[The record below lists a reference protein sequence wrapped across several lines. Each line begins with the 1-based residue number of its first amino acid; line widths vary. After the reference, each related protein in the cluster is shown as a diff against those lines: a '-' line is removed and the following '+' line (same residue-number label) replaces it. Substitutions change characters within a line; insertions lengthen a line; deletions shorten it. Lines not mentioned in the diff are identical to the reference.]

1 MSNTCPQC
9 QQPYDVGAVFCDNC
23 GAKLPQL
30 SAQAQAPL
38 TPTIAPGGM
47 TCPNCGLANV
57 VGAMFCENCGAS
69 LSAPTPPSPPPA
81 QSAPPPLPHM
91 SFVTGRIVLQAGG
104 TALVIPP
111 GKAEIVIGREDPVS
125 GVFPDIDLESHNGLD
140 NGVGRKHA
148 KLVTQGGQVYLEDLQ
163 SVNGTSLR
171 GQKLQSGQR
180 LPINN
185 GDEFIL
191 GRLKCTYYTS

>member
-9 QQPYDVGAVFCDNC
+9 HQPYDMGAVFCDNC
-23 GAKLPQL
+23 GAKLPQI
-30 SAQAQAPL
+30 SVQASTPL
-38 TPTIAPGGM
+38 TPTIAPGGV
-47 TCPNCGLANV
+47 TCPNCGLANLT
-57 VGAMFCENCGAS
+57 GAVFCENCGAS
-69 LSAPTPPSPPPA
+69 LSAVTPSTPPLPPPPA
-81 QSAPPPLPHM
+81 PLTA
-91 SFVTGRIVLQAGG
+91 FVTGRIVLQAGG
-104 TALVIPP
+104 ATLMIPP

-148 KLVTQGGQVYLEDLQ
+148 KLVVQGGQVYLEDLQ

-180 LPINN
+180 ASISD

-191 GRLKCTYYTS
+191 GRLKCTYYIG